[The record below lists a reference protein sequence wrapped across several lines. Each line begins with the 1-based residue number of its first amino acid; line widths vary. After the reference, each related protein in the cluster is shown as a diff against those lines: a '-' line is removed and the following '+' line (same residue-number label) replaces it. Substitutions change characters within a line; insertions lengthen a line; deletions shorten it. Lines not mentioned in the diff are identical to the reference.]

1 VKRWGILLVLGL
13 VLLWTTPLGAQEGV
27 EISPMQLT
35 ISGVRGQRVS
45 RTLLVRSA
53 EDITRLRAV
62 ALDLQDTEGEKVLP
76 AEAIRVALPDEE
88 ISAQSALTVPLTF
101 DLTSAPSGK
110 FAGELLFSY
119 ESGNFSVP
127 VTVHIKD
134 QPYLPFAI
142 LLIGVA
148 LGVGVSQYRAQGRP
162 RDEILVRLGQLRT
175 QLKGDVKLRE
185 EGRPF
190 YDRIQAE
197 LVDVE
202 VELERREWKS
212 ARQALAEAEDLSLSW
227 RRGRSDWLV
236 QLEAYKTLLG
246 KIDSLDECRYLNEVR
261 QAALDA
267 YRNIP
272 DLDQPATFRSKL
284 ESLRQH
290 INQFITLTSQL
301 DDLRALAPSHAY
313 EQGQKLFRL
322 DPTSNQE
329 ALQAF
334 ADELNQ
340 VLAKAR
346 RDHLREMVDEFR
358 ALSEQLSG
366 PDAVKWQEK
375 AEDYAAQLSEIA
387 TQDQSAYRALRSAL
401 ERDRQRMREMRPEG
415 GQGVTRTFEGGNF
428 AMTSKGMPTSGEMPS
443 AAGSSLLAGLPN
455 VRSQSYKEL
464 GEDAGRRLRWFT
476 WLTYGV
482 AVLFLALSGFVELY
496 ITRTDFGAQ
505 GVGDYFM
512 LLAWGFGAEATRAAV
527 ADMVQGWGITTGS
540 SV

>member
-1 VKRWGILLVLGL
+1 M
-13 VLLWTTPLGAQEGV
+13 PLSAQEGV

-35 ISGVRGQRVS
+35 IAGMRGQRVS

-53 EDITRLRAV
+53 EDITGLRAV

-76 AEAIRVALPDEE
+76 ADAIRVALSDEE
-88 ISAQSALTVPLTF
+88 IVAQSALTVPLTF

-119 ESGNFSVP
+119 DGGSFSVP

-134 QPYLPFAI
+134 RPYFAFAI
-142 LLIGVA
+142 LLAGVA

-212 ARQALAEAEDLSLSW
+212 ARQALAEAENLSLSW

-236 QLEAYKTLLG
+236 QLKAYQRLLE
-246 KIDSLDECRYLNEVR
+246 KIDSLDECRYLKEVR

-272 DLDQPATFRSKL
+272 DLDQPATFRSNL

-290 INQFITLTSQL
+290 INRFITLSSRI

-313 EQGQKLFRL
+313 ELEQKLFQL
-322 DPTSNQE
+322 DPTSGQE
-329 ALQAF
+329 ALQAL
-334 ADELNQ
+334 AGEMDQ
-340 VLAKAR
+340 ALAKAR
-346 RDHLREMVDEFR
+346 RDHLREMVDQFQ
-358 ALSEQLSG
+358 AMSEQLSG
-366 PDAVKWQEK
+366 PEAAKWQK
-375 AEDYAAQLSEIA
+375 AAGDYAAQLSEISA
-387 TQDQSAYRALRSAL
+387 QDQSAYLALRSAL
-401 ERDRQRMREMRPEG
+401 ERDMQQMRETPSGIQEVTRSFEGEG
-415 GQGVTRTFEGGNF
+415 GFS
-428 AMTSKGMPTSGEMPS
+428 MTPKGMPTSGEMS
-443 AAGSSLLAGLPN
+443 RETGASLLAGLPN

-464 GEDAGRRLRWFT
+464 GEDAGKRLRWFT

-496 ITRTDFGAQ
+496 AARADFGAR

>member
-1 VKRWGILLVLGL
+1 MKRWGILLALGL
-13 VLLWTTPLGAQEGV
+13 VLFWRMPLSAQVGV

-35 ISGVRGQRVS
+35 IAGMRGQRVS

-53 EDITRLRAV
+53 EDITGLRAL

-76 AEAIRVALPDEE
+76 ADAIRVALSDEE
-88 ISAQSALTVPLTF
+88 IVAQSALTVPLTF
-101 DLTSAPSGK
+101 DLTSAPSGE
-110 FAGELLFSY
+110 FVGELLFSY
-119 ESGNFSVP
+119 DGGSFSVP

-134 QPYLPFAI
+134 QPYLAFAI
-142 LLIGVA
+142 LLAGVA

-212 ARQALAEAEDLSLSW
+212 ARQALAEAENLSLSW

-236 QLEAYKTLLG
+236 QLEAYQRLLE
-246 KIDSLDECRYLNEVR
+246 KIDSLDECRYLSEVR
-261 QAALDA
+261 QTALDA

-272 DLDQPATFRSKL
+272 DLDQPASFRSKL
-284 ESLRQH
+284 DPLRRYV
-290 INQFITLTSQL
+290 NQFITLTSRIE
-301 DDLRALAPSHAY
+301 DLRLLAPPQAH
-313 EQGQKLFRL
+313 ELKQKLFQF
-322 DPTSNQE
+322 DPSEDQEGLE
-329 ALQAF
+329 ALTDEVDQA
-334 ADELNQ
+334 
-340 VLAKAR
+340 LAEAR
-346 RDHLREMVDEFR
+346 RDHLREMVDQFQTM
-358 ALSEQLSG
+358 SEQLSG
-366 PDAVKWQEK
+366 PEAAKWQE
-375 AEDYAAQLSEIA
+375 AAGEYAAELPEISA
-387 TQDQSAYRALRSAL
+387 QDRSAYLALRSAL
-401 ERDRQRMREMRPEG
+401 ERDMQQMREMPSGIQE
-415 GQGVTRTFEGGNF
+415 VTRSFEGEAGVS
-428 AMTSKGMPTSGEMPS
+428 MTPKGMSTSGERS
-443 AAGSSLLAGLPN
+443 GAAGHSLLSGLPN

-464 GEDAGRRLRWFT
+464 GEDTGRRLRWFT

-496 ITRTDFGAQ
+496 AARTDFGAR

-527 ADMVQGWGITTGS
+527 ADMVQGWGITTGT